1 MSTLRR
7 LGEELYKPRVVKF
20 SEETLESNK
29 ATSQRTSMSPP
40 RISDKKELKEG
51 AFFKS
56 SNIHVRILSSLII
69 LQTLTQGRNRKATGL
84 MIFIACFIRYPCLRR
99 SDSRNTR
106 EFFVHC
112 IFIQIYLSIFQ
123 RITVICMKDKNVTH
137 LINIKRFTNLK
148 WFITPIVHKSHFCY
162 HFRKA
167 SSQIYRTTFHLYS
180 YLLEFAHIW
189 PKRWSYYVI

>member
-40 RISDKKELKEG
+40 RTSDKKELKEG

-69 LQTLTQGRNRKATGL
+69 LKTLTQGRNRKATGL

-123 RITVICMKDKNVTH
+123 RITVICMKDKNLTH
-137 LINIKRFTNLK
+137 QINIKTLYKLK
-148 WFITPIVHKSHFCY
+148 MIYNANSPEVTFLLSFSKGFLSDLQNHLSFIFILVGICSHLT
-162 HFRKA
+162 K
-167 SSQIYRTTFHLYS
+167 
-180 YLLEFAHIW
+180 
-189 PKRWSYYVI
+189 

>member
-29 ATSQRTSMSPP
+29 PTSLRTSMSPP
-40 RISDKKELKEG
+40 RTSDKKELKEG

-69 LQTLTQGRNRKATGL
+69 LKTLTQGRNRKVTGL

-99 SDSRNTR
+99 GDSRNVCLRGVFLCIVYFYSSTFL
-106 EFFVHC
+106 FF
-112 IFIQIYLSIFQ
+112 
-123 RITVICMKDKNVTH
+123 K
-137 LINIKRFTNLK
+137 
-148 WFITPIVHKSHFCY
+148 
-162 HFRKA
+162 
-167 SSQIYRTTFHLYS
+167 
-180 YLLEFAHIW
+180 E
-189 PKRWSYYVI
+189 